1 MELDTLPIDRDYP
14 RPCGRR
20 AIADNPGSYVKYV
33 AYGMTLFL
41 SFLFPMPAI
50 VFLVIPVAGIIRG
63 GLLLSYATIVMIM
76 VHLAMGLLTAAYE
89 AL

>member
-1 MELDTLPIDRDYP
+1 
-14 RPCGRR
+14 
-20 AIADNPGSYVKYV
+20 
-33 AYGMTLFL
+33 
-41 SFLFPMPAI
+41 MPAI